1 MPNPL
6 ANFGKNN
13 TRSLRLTR
21 FYLRRDRMASLAWML
36 VLLAF
41 ATLVPWALQDVYGS
55 HDTLQAMIPM
65 LKNPAMVAMVG
76 PVFDTANYNVGTMTA
91 GMMLLMTATAVAFMN
106 IFFVVR
112 YTRADEEQERSEVIR
127 SLPVGR
133 LAPLN
138 AALIGALILNI
149 LVVLVNWG
157 GIVAMNIPS
166 MDSKGAL
173 MYGLACGFVGMV
185 FAGVAAICSQL
196 ASTSR
201 GALAYSSAVV
211 GFMYLLRA
219 AGDILMEQHSWA
231 KVLSYISPL
240 GLSLRVEAFV
250 NNSWWPLPWMA
261 LTTVGLIAIAYVLNA
276 RRDLGAGII
285 AQRPGPAHAGP
296 GLRSH
301 FGLALNLLRNT
312 LIGWVYLAL
321 VLGASYGSI
330 MNYIADFVKTTPFL
344 QAALTNDLGYTATES
359 FASIV
364 MVVLAGMLAIVPV
377 MVMLKAWREE
387 EEGRTELILATAT
400 SRISYF
406 GSYFSIALICSI
418 VMPALGV
425 LGLWGAAYL
434 VMSHPLSLSFVLKGI
449 MIYLPAIWIFLGL
462 AALLIAVRPRI
473 ASAVSWI
480 YLGLS
485 FFIAYFGEMFLK
497 GSDYEWISKISAF
510 GLVPNITQ
518 AAIPWA
524 TLAAMTGV
532 AIALSVVAFILY
544 PRRDLSN

>member
-6 ANFGKNN
+6 VNFTTNN

-21 FYLRRDRMASLAWML
+21 FYLRRDRLMSLVWML
-36 VLLAF
+36 VLLSF
-41 ATLVPWALQDVYGS
+41 ATAVPWALQDVYGS
-55 HDTLQAMIPM
+55 HATLEAMIPM

-76 PVFDTANYNVGTMTA
+76 PVFDTANYTVGSMTA

-138 AALIGALILNI
+138 AALIAALILNI

-157 GIVAMNIPS
+157 GLVAMNITS
-166 MDSKGAL
+166 MDSTGAL
-173 MYGLACGFVGMV
+173 MYGLACGLTGMV

-219 AGDILMEQHSWA
+219 AGDILMGQHKWA
-231 KVLSYISPL
+231 EALSYVSPL

-250 NNSWWPLPWMA
+250 SNSWWPIPWML
-261 LTTVGLIAIAYVLNA
+261 LTTVVLVAIAYVLNA

-285 AQRPGPAHAGP
+285 PQRPGPAHAGF
-296 GLRSH
+296 GLRSN
-301 FGLALNLLRNT
+301 FGLAMNLLRNT
-312 LIGWVYLAL
+312 LIGWIYLAL

-400 SRISYF
+400 SRCSYF
-406 GSYFSIALICSI
+406 GSYFIIAFICSFL
-418 VMPALGV
+418 MPALGV
-425 LGLWGAAYL
+425 FGLWGAAYI
-434 VMSHPLSLSFVLKGI
+434 VMPDPLSLSFVLKGI
-449 MIYLPAIWIFLGL
+449 MIYLPATWIFLGV
-462 AALLIAVRPRI
+462 AALLVAIKPRI
-473 ASAVSWI
+473 ASAVSWT
-480 YLGLS
+480 YLGIS
-485 FFIAYFGEMFLK
+485 FFLGYFGQMFPQMPK
-497 GSDYEWISKISAF
+497 WVDKISAF

-518 AAIPWA
+518 AKIPWG
-524 TLAAMTGV
+524 TLGIMTAV
-532 AIALSVVAFILY
+532 AFALVLAAFILY